1 MFHLIDES
9 LEAYIRAEVP
19 LSPTDVDVAFERPD
33 RDWGTAVTRPTVSA
47 FLWDVKRNS
56 DEQEAGV
63 GMQQVNG
70 RTVRRAVLPRV
81 DCRYL
86 VTAWAGDVRT
96 EHQLLGSLLSA
107 LLRNTVIQPTYL
119 SNGFSQLRPLPVI
132 SVARFDGSD
141 NADFWTAIG
150 GELRPA
156 VDLTLTATFDT
167 SVIEEPGPPVRTVE
181 VGTGHIEDSDFPRR
195 VIHSAGENRNGG

>member
-19 LSPTDVDVAFERPD
+19 LAVNEVDMSFERPD

-47 FLWDVKRNS
+47 FLWDVRRNS
-56 DEQEAGV
+56 GEQEAGM
-63 GMQQVNG
+63 GTEQVNG
-70 RTVRRAVLPRV
+70 RAVRKPVLPRI

-86 VTAWAGDVRT
+86 LTAWAGDVRT
-96 EHQLLGSLLSA
+96 EHQLLGGLLAA
-107 LLRNTVIQPTYL
+107 LLRNTVMQPSYMT
-119 SNGFSQLRPLPVI
+119 NGFATLRPLPVL

-167 SVIEEPGPPVRTVE
+167 SISEDAGPPVRTVE
-181 VGTGHIEDSDFPRR
+181 IGTGRIEETDYTRR
-195 VIHSAGENRNGG
+195 VIYSAEEDRNGG